1 MSFLAGLLSFPGL
14 KVFLSA
20 PFEAGFLFRAIHA
33 AFF

>member
-20 PFEAGFLFRAIHA
+20 PLEASFLLRAIHA
-33 AFF
+33 PFL